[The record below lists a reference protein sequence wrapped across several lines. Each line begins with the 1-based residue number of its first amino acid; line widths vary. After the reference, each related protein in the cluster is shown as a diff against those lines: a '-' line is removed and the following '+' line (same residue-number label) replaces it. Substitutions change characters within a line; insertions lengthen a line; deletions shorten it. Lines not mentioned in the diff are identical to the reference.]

1 MKKFAALLL
10 LLPTVLMTISGA
22 ANAQRKNT
30 TSHDVKPKTACVCEG
45 QKDCPC
51 MEQMK
56 KDAKKHHKDK
66 KHDEDKK
73 HHKDKK
79 NHEKK
84 MSYADDIDGW
94 VVEQTDEINED
105 FRKIMKKINKSE
117 LTKENSAK
125 LQKMAEANK
134 TAAQKHLN
142 ETAALIKKNHQNCM
156 SIAQDNHKLCKQIDK
171 LLLAD

>member
-30 TSHDVKPKTACVCEG
+30 TSHDVKPKADCVCEG
-45 QKDCPC
+45 QKACPC

-66 KHDEDKK
+66 KHGEDKK

-79 NHEKK
+79 DHEKK
-84 MSYADDIDGW
+84 LSYADDIDGW

-105 FRKIMKKINKSE
+105 FHKIVKKINKSE

-125 LQKMAEANK
+125 LQKLAEDNK
-134 TAAQKHLN
+134 AAAQKHIN
-142 ETAALIKKNHQNCM
+142 ETAALIKKSHQNCM
-156 SIAQDNHKLCKQIDK
+156 SLAQDNHKLCKQIDK